1 VLLRHVQSLEN
12 AVTIAETIRTSAMQ
26 PVATAAGDIRI
37 SLSIGVTLAM
47 PGEGADALMARA
59 DAAMYE
65 AKAFGRNRVIPIESG
80 QPPSP

>member
-1 VLLRHVQSLEN
+1 
-12 AVTIAETIRTSAMQ
+12 
-26 PVATAAGDIRI
+26 
-37 SLSIGVTLAM
+37 
-47 PGEGADALMARA
+47 MARA